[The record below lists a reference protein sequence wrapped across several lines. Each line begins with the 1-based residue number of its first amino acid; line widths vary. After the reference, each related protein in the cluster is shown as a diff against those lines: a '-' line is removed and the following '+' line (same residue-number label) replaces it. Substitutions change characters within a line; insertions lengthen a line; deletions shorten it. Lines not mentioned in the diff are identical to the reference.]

1 MHHSSENNN
10 AALSIAALAAAATGI
25 WSIFNN
31 SNNSSNNYNQ
41 TEIEASFNQALA
53 YTQQGNYHQ
62 ATQIFLAILQQ
73 NPQHA
78 PTYNYLAWI
87 YAIHNYQLDQ
97 ALAFAKNAVQL
108 ANNHVDRACFIDTLA
123 EVYAHRQE
131 FDAAIKL
138 SLECLQIFQSLNKYP
153 SSPTTYF
160 RLAWCYQIKQDLNK
174 TYHFIQQVIKLNGIG
189 AAEYLTIGDICYAVA
204 FNIGDKG
211 VFHESLSHFD
221 NAIKHYQISL
231 NIAQKQ
237 NLNLEMFRFKLSSC
251 LNDKA
256 RVFVALEDYQN
267 SQSLYHQS
275 HNVYTSN
282 PYPLVNLALLAARA
296 KNKPQ
301 MLLYLTKAMPLI
313 IDMPPYVQKEKLIY
327 ILLTDIDFDF
337 YKEDILG
344 FLFNHGKIN
353 QYEYTK
359 FLKTAIK
366 SNQPIMNFSQQNFYA
381 PVTNAVGEVGGNFI
395 YTPQPQGI

>member
-1 MHHSSENNN
+1 MPPNQNNN
-10 AALSIAALAAAATGI
+10 TALSIAALAAAATGI
-25 WSIFNN
+25 WTIFNN
-31 SNNSSNNYNQ
+31 SNKSNNHDQ
-41 TEIEASFNQALA
+41 MEIETSFNQAVAL
-53 YTQQGNYHQ
+53 TQQGNYHQ
-62 ATQIFLAILQQ
+62 ATQIFLTILQQ

-97 ALAFAKNAVQL
+97 GLAFAKKAVQL
-108 ANNHVDRACFIDTLA
+108 ANTNFDIACFIDTLA

-138 SLECLQIFQSLNKYP
+138 SLECLQIFQSLNQYP

-174 TYHFIQQVIKLNGIG
+174 TYHFIQQVMKLDGIG
-189 AAEYLTIGDICYAVA
+189 ANEHLTIGDICYAVA

-211 VFHESLSHFD
+211 AFHESFSHFD
-221 NAIKHYQISL
+221 NAIKHYEISL
-231 NIAQKQ
+231 NIAQRQ
-237 NLNLEMFRFKLSSC
+237 NLNLEIFRFKLSSC

-256 RVFVALEDYQN
+256 RVFFALEDYQN

-296 KNKPQ
+296 KNKQQ

-381 PVTNAVGEVGGNFI
+381 EVTNAVGEVGGNFI
-395 YTPQPQGI
+395 HTPQPQGI

>member
-1 MHHSSENNN
+1 MPPNENNN
-10 AALSIAALAAAATGI
+10 TPLSIAAIAAVATGI

-31 SNNSSNNYNQ
+31 SNNSNNNHNQ
-41 TEIEASFNQALA
+41 KEIETYFNQAVALI
-53 YTQQGNYHQ
+53 QQGNYHQ
-62 ATQIFLAILQQ
+62 ATQIFLTILQL

-108 ANNHVDRACFIDTLA
+108 ANSNLDKACFIDTLA

-131 FDAAIKL
+131 LDTAINL
-138 SLECLQIFQSLNKYP
+138 SIECLQIFQNINQYP
-153 SSPTTYF
+153 NSPITYF
-160 RLAWCYQIKQDLNK
+160 RLAWCYQIKQDLNQ
-174 TYHFIQQVIKLNGIG
+174 TYHFIQQAMKLNGIG
-189 AAEYLTIGDICYAVA
+189 ANEHLTIGDICYAVA

-211 VFHESLSHFD
+211 AFHESLPHFD
-221 NAIKHYQISL
+221 NAIKHYEISL

-237 NLNLEMFRFKLSSC
+237 NLNLEIFRFKLSSC

-256 RVFVALEDYQN
+256 RVFVVLEDYQN
-267 SQSLYHQS
+267 SQNLYHQS

-301 MLLYLTKAMPLI
+301 MVLYLTKVMPLI
-313 IDMPPYVQKEKLIY
+313 VDMPPYVQKEKLIY
-327 ILLTDIDFDF
+327 VLLTDVDFDD

-344 FLFNHGKIN
+344 FLFNNGKIN

-381 PVTNAVGEVGGNFI
+381 DVTGVAGNVEGNFM
-395 YTPQPQGI
+395 YQPQCV

>member
-1 MHHSSENNN
+1 MSSNHNNT
-10 AALSIAALAAAATGI
+10 ALSIAALTAAATGI
-25 WSIFNN
+25 WTIFNN
-31 SNNSSNNYNQ
+31 SNKSNDNHNQ
-41 TEIEASFNQALA
+41 TQIEASFNQALA

-62 ATQIFLAILQQ
+62 ATQIFLAILQT
-73 NPQHA
+73 NPHHA

-97 ALAFAKNAVQL
+97 ALAFAKNAVRL
-108 ANNHVDRACFIDTLA
+108 ANDRFDIACFIDTLA

-138 SLECLQIFQSLNKYP
+138 SMECLQIFQSLNQYP

-160 RLAWCYQIKQDLNK
+160 RLAWCYQIKQDFNK
-174 TYHFIQQVIKLNGIG
+174 TYHYIQQVLKLNGIG
-189 AAEYLTIGDICYAVA
+189 ATEYLTIGDICYAVA

-211 VFHESLSHFD
+211 AFYESLSHFD
-221 NAIKHYQISL
+221 NAIKHYEISL

-256 RVFVALEDYQN
+256 RVFFALEDYQN
-267 SQSLYHQS
+267 SQNLYRQS

-296 KNKPQ
+296 KNKQQ

-313 IDMPPYVQKEKLIY
+313 VDMPPYVQKEKLIY